1 MRLDVSSVS
10 YEELRLAL
18 ERARMVPRA
27 IVRRGA
33 SVVLELEPSELRE
46 PFADLAGISSVS
58 F

>member
-1 MRLDVSSVS
+1 MDVSSVS